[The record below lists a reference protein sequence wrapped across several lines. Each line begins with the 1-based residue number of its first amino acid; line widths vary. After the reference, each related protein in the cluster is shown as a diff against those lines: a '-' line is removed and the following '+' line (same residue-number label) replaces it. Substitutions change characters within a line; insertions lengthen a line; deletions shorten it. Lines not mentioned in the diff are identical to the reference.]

1 MAKSRDWDELQFTWI
16 EFRRKTGRDM
26 RELFEQM
33 VDLTNEAANANS
45 MAISSFVLFTF
56 FK

>member
-45 MAISSFVLFTF
+45 MAISIFVLFTF